1 MLPAGGH
8 DHMGCFA
15 DQVELTHALVRNLD
29 EAIKEVK
36 LLGEYEEES
45 RQKVVELAALCKKL
59 REDTQRLEEEK
70 ATLEEMAESHDELLM
85 DIARETGLDR
95 MGEDEDEE
103 EEEED
108 DDDGGDATTPAV
120 AAPPPLAPPTAVPEE
135 INEEGPMEAIPE
147 QEAPMPHE
155 VVLADAEPEVPHLCL
170 YHALMRDYEENPL
183 RLEDDYDDMDDE
195 PNEGCSDVDK

>member
-15 DQVELTHALVRNLD
+15 DQVELTHALVQNLD

-36 LLGEYEEES
+36 LLGEHEEES

-95 MGEDEDEE
+95 MGEAEDEE

-120 AAPPPLAPPTAVPEE
+120 AAPPPLAPPTVVPEE

-147 QEAPMPHE
+147 QEALMPHE

-183 RLEDDYDDMDDE
+183 RLEDDYDDLDDE